1 MRCSRAV
8 LARCV
13 ASPLLGTFS
22 SAPPVP
28 NLPRKKSIARKGAI
42 DAARAAGA
50 EQYANRTVHRR
61 DHRDA
66 ADARSRAQRDYR
78 LALSRA
84 VDANERALEAARQ
97 AANGKARARGDV
109 ERTITS
115 VTTSLQQL
123 QTLIKAEAA
132 RLPAPLLTSAKRE
145 ATHTQTALQKAR
157 TLLDAEQYL
166 DARDALTGVEE
177 RTDAQLKAVTEA
189 GKSRPVRRRT
199 G

>member
-1 MRCSRAV
+1 MRR
-8 LARCV
+8 LA
-13 ASPLLGTFS
+13 ALLGALVFCAACS
-22 SAPPVP
+22 EPPQKE
-28 NLPRKKSIARKGAI
+28 LDRAQGAI

-50 EQYANRTVHRR
+50 ERYATPEFSAATGALKEAH
-61 DHRDA
+61 DA
-66 ADARSRAQRDYR
+66 VAQRDYR
-78 LALSRA
+78 LALTKA
-84 VDANERALEAARQ
+84 LDASERGQQAARQ
-97 AANGKARARGDV
+97 AADGKARARGDV